1 MGHYIFQ
8 PSDKEEKKTT
18 DLGNNLFLIEYDS
31 RQMIPSGKNKNHAKK
46 RSKQKKAERCIE
58 AKNFKN
64 LMSSL
69 ITM

>member
-1 MGHYIFQ
+1 M
-8 PSDKEEKKTT
+8 
-18 DLGNNLFLIEYDS
+18 DLGKNLFLIEYDS